1 VGSRRTA
8 WHFFFTILLRKC
20 GPGELEVRNEVPLS
34 EEPPRVDYLLL
45 RKRAEAAV
53 QRPAQTLRAL
63 WPRLA
68 RVALAEFKSMGRPY
82 RKGNLDRVWAYLHLY
97 VTDPESALQQRDELC
112 GLLIVTARTPT
123 LDTDVRAMGLRWDD
137 LTGGYWELRGG
148 LFRLYVV
155 ELDRVAEH
163 EDDDLLRLFGHTK
176 ERTLEARRFWAEQV
190 GTKEAM
196 MALHELEGY
205 DEVVQ
210 RFIELIPPETLLKLI
225 PPEQR
230 LAGLAPEQRLA
241 GLAPEQ
247 RLAGLAPE
255 QRLAGLAPEQAVLA
269 LPDEILRG
277 LPDDFLEKLPEPV
290 RATIRQRLGR

>member
-1 VGSRRTA
+1 MSSQRTA
-8 WHFFFTILLRKC
+8 WHFFFTILLRKR
-20 GPGELEVRNEVPLS
+20 GPSEFDVRDEVPLS
-34 EEPPRVDYLLL
+34 EEPPRLDYLLL
-45 RKRAEAAV
+45 RKRAEAAA
-53 QRPAQTLRAL
+53 QRPAETLRAL
-63 WPRLA
+63 WPRLPH
-68 RVALAEFKSMGRPY
+68 VTVAEFKSIGRPY
-82 RKGNLDRVWAYLHLY
+82 RTRNLDRLWGYIHLY
-97 VTDPESALQQRDELC
+97 FSDPESGVGRRDELC
-112 GLLIVTARTPT
+112 GLLIVTSRSPA
-123 LDTDVRAMGLRWDD
+123 LDADASSMGLLWGD
-137 LTGGYWELRGG
+137 LGGGYWELRGG

-155 ELDRVAEH
+155 ELDRVAEY
-163 EDDDLLRLFGHTK
+163 EDDDLLCLFGHAK

-255 QRLAGLAPEQAVLA
+255 QAVLA
-269 LPDEILRG
+269 LPDEVLRA
-277 LPDDFLEKLPEPV
+277 LSDDFIEKLPEPI
-290 RATIRQRLGR
+290 RATIRRRLGR